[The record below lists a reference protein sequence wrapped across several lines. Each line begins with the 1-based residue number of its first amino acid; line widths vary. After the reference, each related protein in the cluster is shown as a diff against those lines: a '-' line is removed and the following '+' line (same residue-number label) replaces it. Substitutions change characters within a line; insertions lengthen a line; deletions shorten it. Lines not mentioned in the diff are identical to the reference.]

1 MIPWYHGEGKW
12 QRFIFSKLRDGLGSL
27 VSLFWGWRW
36 FIRGKPGAVLAAWR
50 QLFRSFSAACP
61 QLFHSFSAA
70 YNPNII
76 DWHGIGKNKTPVS
89 WQYHVSLL
97 SSSSSGILNILKN
110 RYMGYIRQ
118 YSYIDYMLHILL
130 HILYA
135 PYTPI
140 FFGHVFFMS
149 FRNIQYS
156 NL

>member
-1 MIPWYHGEGKW
+1 MVGYLPGTDATIPYHCEWVSECRDMHLNPKRVNELNDSLPWYHDTMIPWYHGEGKW

-36 FIRGKPGAVLAAWR
+36 FIRGKPGAVLAACR

-97 SSSSSGILNILKN
+97 SSSSSMGQLLKK
-110 RYMGYIRQ
+110 
-118 YSYIDYMLHILL
+118 
-130 HILYA
+130 
-135 PYTPI
+135 
-140 FFGHVFFMS
+140 
-149 FRNIQYS
+149 
-156 NL
+156 